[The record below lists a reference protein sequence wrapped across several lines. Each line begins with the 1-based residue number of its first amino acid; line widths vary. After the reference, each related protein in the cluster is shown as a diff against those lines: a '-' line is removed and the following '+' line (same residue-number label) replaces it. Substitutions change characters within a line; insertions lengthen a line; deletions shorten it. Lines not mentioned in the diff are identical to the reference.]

1 MNKIGRQTGLI
12 AYDTDLNIKRRQ
24 QGKSNVFKLVR
35 MRTVL
40 YAGIIALVGSVMM
53 YSLAARETLGV
64 SVMHDRK
71 PVFVKLA
78 DGSVRNGYTLRNLN
92 KALELRSFLL
102 IVEGLLAAQTVVVGV
117 PHKKKKQNNN
127 NVGSVQTRELLAL
140 VARRD

>member
-64 SVMHDRK
+64 SIMHDRN

-78 DGSVRNGYTLRNLN
+78 DGSVRNGYTLRILN
-92 KALELRSFLL
+92 KALEQRSFLV
-102 IVEGLLAAQTVVVGV
+102 IVEGLLAAETDLVGV
-117 PHKKKKQNNN
+117 PHNPEGQFVVD
-127 NVGSVQTRELLAL
+127 VGADQ
-140 VARRD
+140 